1 LIRQIEG
8 QTRFAAPGGIARPT
22 ITEFAKKFSLETK
35 NTPMAWMQGANHALK
50 HLQELGLKFF
60 PQVSGPRR

>member
-8 QTRFAAPGGIARPT
+8 ETRFAAPVGIARPT
-22 ITEFAKKFSLETK
+22 ITEFAKKFSMETK

-50 HLQELGLKFF
+50 HLQ
-60 PQVSGPRR
+60 